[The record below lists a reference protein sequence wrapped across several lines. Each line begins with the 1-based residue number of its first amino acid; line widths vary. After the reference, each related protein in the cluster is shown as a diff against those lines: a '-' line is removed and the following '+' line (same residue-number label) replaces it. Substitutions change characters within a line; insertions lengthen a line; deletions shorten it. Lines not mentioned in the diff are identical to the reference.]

1 MKIRTILVLVVLFSS
16 LNLIGQNRI
25 IYGRVISDA
34 EYGNQILDPS
44 LIWEWNP
51 ILIH

>member
-44 LIWEWNP
+44 LI
-51 ILIH
+51 